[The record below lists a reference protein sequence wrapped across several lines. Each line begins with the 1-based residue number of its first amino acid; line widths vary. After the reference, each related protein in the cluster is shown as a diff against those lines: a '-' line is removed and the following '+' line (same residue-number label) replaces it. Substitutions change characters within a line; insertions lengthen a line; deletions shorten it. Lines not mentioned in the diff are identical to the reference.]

1 MRVVWSINPVR
12 ERITEEEK
20 QREGE
25 REREREKESAR
36 WCDVMHLLVMRG
48 ADDPRGLKNSKM
60 YIRKAARY
68 DG

>member
-1 MRVVWSINPVR
+1 MVWSINPVR
-12 ERITEEEK
+12 ERITEKEK
-20 QREGE
+20 QREG
-25 REREREKESAR
+25 EREREKESAR
-36 WCDVMHLLVMRG
+36 WCDVMHLLVMGG